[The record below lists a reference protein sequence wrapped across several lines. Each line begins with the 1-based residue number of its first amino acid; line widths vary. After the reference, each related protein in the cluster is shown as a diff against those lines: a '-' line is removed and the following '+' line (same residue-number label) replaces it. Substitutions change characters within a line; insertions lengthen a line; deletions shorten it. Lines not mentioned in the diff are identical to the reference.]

1 MSEIFIGKTMNDSM
15 MDTSTTSDIFA
26 NGFLIGNV
34 GAPFLIGMAVGYFAK
49 KMLLMALILAGSII
63 TLLFVAEYY
72 GVITIN
78 GDVLQDAASSA
89 AQVAKQS
96 GGFLV
101 DRLSVIG
108 SRGVSGAAGFYLGF
122 KLG

>member
-49 KMLLMALILAGSII
+49 KMLLMALILAGGII

-89 AQVAKQS
+89 AQAAKQS